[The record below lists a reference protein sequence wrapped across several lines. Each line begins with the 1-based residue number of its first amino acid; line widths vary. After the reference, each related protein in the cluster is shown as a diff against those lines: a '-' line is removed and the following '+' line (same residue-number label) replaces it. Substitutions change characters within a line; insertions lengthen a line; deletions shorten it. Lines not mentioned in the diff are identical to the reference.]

1 MDMEKNRKN
10 KRNINYS
17 LNINEFVLNRKTK
30 MEEISEKVVMRSMND
45 V

>member
-10 KRNINYS
+10 KRNIN
-17 LNINEFVLNRKTK
+17 EFVLNRKTK
-30 MEEISEKVVMRSMND
+30 MDEISEKVVMRSMND